1 MTIYYVNSATGS
13 DRNSG
18 TNQTSAFATLSK
30 VESLKLK
37 PGDSVLLAKGSVFN
51 EQFDIKYSGTDS
63 APIKIGSYGTGAAP
77 VIHSGGD
84 GIHSLYASNIVV
96 ENLKISN
103 SGGSAIS
110 GGSVSNWTVRHV
122 EVDKS
127 GLSGETGAMN
137 FRNSKNITIENSTIS
152 GAKGDG
158 VWIDKV
164 EGFKLLNNT
173 VTNSHGAKADA
184 VQVNDS
190 SNILIRGNHL
200 DQTNADSPKG
210 VLVLI
215 RPENAVVENNTLSGG
230 GFGIS
235 AQAGKNVAIRDN
247 DISEFHGYSWSF
259 AVGLGDEGNTRDYDI
274 AGNHIHDGAWG
285 VVITAPADAPSYT
298 RTNIKV
304 HDNVFDDL
312 SQSALKV
319 DRPASGSFSNN
330 TIESG
335 TNATNISPSIVDAH
349 TFTVSN
355 NHTVANV
362 ETALASP
369 VVTTAAVTEAPADPA
384 VVAVHDNLKIITDT
398 GDAHRGNLLENDT
411 SDNGTLVLR
420 RFGDEGVGKD
430 GLTLTGDYGVIHVDP
445 EGNYAYTL
453 DETKLPTNDHDGH
466 VSETFSY
473 GIDDGNSY
481 HSDGDTLT
489 VYLHMDSLLS

>member
-13 DRNSG
+13 DRNTG
-18 TNQTSAFATLSK
+18 TGQNSAFATLSK

-51 EQFDIKYSGTDS
+51 EQFDIKYSGTES

-84 GIHSLYASNIVV
+84 GIHSLYASNIVI

-103 SGGSAIS
+103 TGTAGIY
-110 GGSVSNWTVRHV
+110 GGSVTNWTVRNV
-122 EVDKS
+122 EIAK
-127 GLSGETGAMN
+127 TGMSENAGAVT
-137 FRNSKNITIENSTIS
+137 FRSSTNVTVEDSKIT
-152 GAKGDG
+152 GVKGDG
-158 VWIDKV
+158 FWIEKV
-164 EGFKLLNNT
+164 AGVKLLDNT
-173 VTNSHGAKADA
+173 VTSANGSTADA

-190 SNILIRGNHL
+190 SNILIKGNHL

-210 VLVLI
+210 VIVLA
-215 RPENAVVENNTLSGG
+215 RATDAVVEDNVLTGG

-235 AQAGKNVAIRDN
+235 APAGKNVAIRDN
-247 DISEFHGYSWSF
+247 DISGYHGYSWSF
-259 AVGLGDEGNTRDYDI
+259 GVGLGDQGNARDYDI
-274 AGNHIHDGAWG
+274 SGNHIHDGAWG
-285 VVITAPADAPSYT
+285 VAISDASGTSYT

-312 SQSALKV
+312 SQAALKV
-319 DRPASGSFSNN
+319 DRPASGSFTNN
-330 TIESG
+330 TIETG
-335 TNATNISPSIVDAH
+335 TKATAISPSIVDAH

-369 VVTTAAVTEAPADPA
+369 VAKTAGVTEASADPA
-384 VVAVHDNLKIITDT
+384 VVAVHDNLKIFTDT
-398 GDAHRGNLLENDT
+398 GEAHRGNLLENDS
-411 SDNGTLVLR
+411 SDNGTLALR
-420 RFGDEGVGKD
+420 RFGDESVGKH
-430 GLTLTGDYGVIHVDP
+430 GLTLAGEYGDIHVDR

-453 DETKLPTNDHDGH
+453 DETKLPDHGGH

-473 GIDDGNSY
+473 GVNDGTSQ

-489 VYLHMDSLLS
+489 VYIHLDGLLR